1 MSEKNNYLIDI
12 IIPAYKAQESIERT
26 LASIVIQSI
35 KDKCKVTIVN
45 DADDIGYEKQVNRY
59 KDLLSICEIKLDKN
73 GGPGVARQYGINN
86 TDLPYFTCIDADD
99 TFASAFALEILLTN
113 LQKNPEY
120 HTAVGSFLEEREN
133 LQFIKHQQ
141 DLVWMFG
148 KLYTR
153 AFINKYNIRFNETRA
168 NEDNG
173 FNTMIR
179 LCSNDHEK
187 IMFIDDIVYYWHFKE
202 DSITRINNCE
212 YSYNQSFPG
221 YTENMIYAITES
233 RKMCPFNGY
242 IDMWTTQ
249 VMFNLYFYY
258 IQTCH
263 RDPRFIEQN
272 YNACVEFYDKAYS
285 LIKDKISDKIFKEIF
300 SQVYNS
306 TAHDMFGIAPEITIY
321 DFLDKLDKE
330 VKERNSSKKKSS
342 NKNKQEEE
350 VIGGNS

>member
-1 MSEKNNYLIDI
+1 MKNIINPTDKLIDI
-12 IIPAYKAQESIERT
+12 IIPAYNAQESIERT
-26 LASIVIQSI
+26 LASIATQSI

-45 DADDIGYEKQVNRY
+45 DADKTGYSKQMKRY
-59 KDLLSICEIKLDKN
+59 NDLFEIVEIKLKEN
-73 GGPGVARQYGINN
+73 GGPGVARQYGIDN
-86 TDLPYFTCIDADD
+86 TSLPFFTCIDADD
-99 TFASAFALEILLTN
+99 TFASPFSLEILLTN
-113 LQKNPEY
+113 MLKNPEY
-120 HTAVGSFLEEREN
+120 HTVVGAFLEEREN
-133 LQFIKHQQ
+133 LEFINHQQ

-153 AFINKYNIRFNETRA
+153 SFIEHYNIRFNETRA

-187 IMFIDDIVYYWHFKE
+187 IMFIEDVVYYWHFKE

-242 IDMWTTQ
+242 IDMWTAQ

-258 IQTCH
+258 IQTCE

-272 YNACVEFYDKAYS
+272 YNSCIEFYEKAYS
-285 LIKDKISDKIFKEIF
+285 LVEDKLSDKIFKEIF

-306 TAHDMFGIAPEITIY
+306 TAHDMFGIAPNITIY
-321 DFLDKLDKE
+321 DFLDKL
-330 VKERNSSKKKSS
+330 KSDLE
-342 NKNKQEEE
+342 NRKNENNNGDEE
-350 VIGGNS
+350 

>member
-1 MSEKNNYLIDI
+1 MSENIKQVIDI
-12 IIPAYKAQESIERT
+12 IIPAYKAQHSIERT

-45 DADDIGYEKQVNRY
+45 DADGIGYQKQIDRY
-59 KDLLSICEIKLDKN
+59 KDLISIREISLKKN
-73 GGPGVARQYGINN
+73 GGPGVARQYGIDN

-113 LQKNPEY
+113 MERNPGY
-120 HTAVGSFLEEREN
+120 HTVVGGFLEERNN
-133 LQFIKHQQ
+133 LEFTNHQQ

-153 AFINKYNIRFNETRA
+153 EFINKYNIRFNETRA

-179 LCSNDHEK
+179 LCSNDREK
-187 IMFIDDIVYYWHFKE
+187 IMFIEDIVYYWHYKE

-242 IDMWTTQ
+242 IDMWTAQ

-263 RDPRFIEQN
+263 RDPRFIDQN

-285 LIKDKISDKIFKEIF
+285 LVRDKISDKIFKEIF

-321 DFLDKLDKE
+321 DFLDKLDNE
-330 VKERNSSKKKSS
+330 VKMRNTKADTNKKSD
-342 NKNKQEEE
+342 K
-350 VIGGNS
+350 